1 MGSCN
6 LTEISMKSFTAIIL
20 ACAISAIS
28 AEITCQECLAFTGNM
43 EKHLSEDEIVA
54 TQVEILVGTLCP
66 QAEDIPQCEA
76 TIKAWW
82 PKIAAALFPVAI
94 VPESVCAAVGLCEPE
109 HLLGAATCQ
118 ECVQATVDIANI
130 IKLESQVK
138 LAVDLLKG
146 DILCTFDA
154 DPATCVRVVD
164 ILVPYA
170 VPVLS
175 QALVDRGEEHCCEFS
190 PSKICC

>member
-1 MGSCN
+1 MG
-6 LTEISMKSFTAIIL
+6 EINMKSFTAIIL
-20 ACAISAIS
+20 ACTISAIS

-43 EKHLSEDEIVA
+43 EKHLTEDEIVA
-54 TQVEILVGTLCP
+54 TQVEILVDTLCP
-66 QAEDIPQCEA
+66 QAEDVPECDA

-94 VPESVCAAVGLCEPE
+94 EPE

-146 DILCTFDA
+146 DILCAVDA
-154 DPATCVRVVD
+154 DPATCVRVVEL
-164 ILVPYA
+164 LVPYA

-175 QALVDRGEEHCCEFS
+175 QALVDRAEEHCCEFS